1 MRRAH
6 PFVYI
11 AVWAAVTLLAV
22 AGFAAFRIQERDIP
36 QASTAALG
44 REVGAMAGLGF
55 NAARDQVAVA
65 VSGTEGAGEGDQEAE
80 RTTEELLA
88 ASAQEDEGEIEPVD
102 TVPTHGWLSEM
113 QVRALIEHHFRAEDV
128 NRAIRVAWCQSRFNP
143 TSSNPETGAVGLFH
157 HVPEFW
163 AQRADAVGFQ
173 GAEPTDPEAN
183 VAAAA
188 YAVYEEGGWAVFP
201 CP

>member
-22 AGFAAFRIQERDIP
+22 AGFAAFQIQERAMP
-36 QASTAALG
+36 EPSSAALG

-55 NAARDQVAVA
+55 NAARGQVAVA
-65 VSGTEGAGEGDQEAE
+65 VSESESSEDAPATTDELLTSSS
-80 RTTEELLA
+80 RTEE
-88 ASAQEDEGEIEPVD
+88 EEPPPVD

-113 QVRALIEHHFRAEDV
+113 QVRALVARYFKPEDV

-143 TSSNPETGAVGLFH
+143 TSSNPETGATGLFH

-163 AQRADAVGFQ
+163 TQRAEAAGFA
-173 GAEPTDPEAN
+173 GAAPTDPEAN

-188 YAVYEEGGWAVFP
+188 SAVYDEGGWAVFP
-201 CP
+201 CS